1 MKAAIYARVSTAGN
15 GQDPRLQ
22 VDALEEF
29 CARRGWAIVDRYVD
43 HGVSGVKDSRPQLN
57 RLMADAKNRRFDVI
71 AVWKVDRF
79 SRSLAHL
86 VNALH
91 ELHALGVSFY
101 SYTDQLD
108 FTTPAGRAMF
118 QIIGVFAEFERSLIA
133 ERVAAGMAAARAAG
147 VRLGRPPA
155 TLPAGITDAM
165 VAARKA
171 EGASWPQLEK
181 EFGANMWSLRQAV
194 ARHRK
199 NRAGKPVGAS
209 PGVENWRDGRLA
221 RQRPAK
227 KL

>member
-22 VDALEEF
+22 VAQLEEF

-43 HGVSGVKDSRPQLN
+43 QGVSGAKDSRPQLN
-57 RLMADAKNRRFDVI
+57 RLMADAKKRRFDVI

-91 ELHALGVSFY
+91 ELNALGVSFY

-118 QIIGVFAEFERSLIA
+118 QIIGVFAEFERSLIG
-133 ERVAAGMAAARAAG
+133 ERVAAGIAQARRDG

-155 TLPAGITDAM
+155 ELPRGVTAAM
-165 VAARKA
+165 VVERKLA
-171 EGASWPQLEK
+171 GASWPQLER
-181 EFGANMWSLRQAV
+181 EFGTTQWALRQAF
-194 ARHRK
+194 ARER
-199 NRAGKPVGAS
+199 GKPVGAGNGT
-209 PGVENWRDGRLA
+209 PMNADGTDER
-221 RQRPAK
+221 R
-227 KL
+227 